1 MFRLDGKSALVTGA
15 SGGIGGAIAK
25 ALHAQGAEVILS
37 GTREEALRTLA
48 SELGDRTHVMTANLG
63 DAASIAALAKQAEEV
78 ADGGIDI
85 LINNAGVT
93 KDGLMLRMKD
103 EDWDAVLNVNLT
115 SGFRLSRALLR
126 GMMKRRWGRVIGIS
140 SIVGATGNPGQAN
153 YAASKAGMVG
163 FTKSLTQEVANRGI
177 TANVVAPGFI
187 RTAMTDALD
196 EGQHEK
202 LLTAVPAGRLGT
214 PEDIAAS
221 VVYLASEEAAY
232 VTGATVHVNGGM
244 AML

>member
-15 SGGIGGAIAK
+15 SGGIGNAIAK
-25 ALHAQGAEVILS
+25 ALHAQGAEVVLS
-37 GTREEALRTLA
+37 GTREEALQGLA
-48 SELGDRTHVMTANLG
+48 DELGSRAHVVTANLG
-63 DAASIAALAKQAEEV
+63 DADSVAALAKTAEEV
-78 ADGGIDI
+78 ATDGIDI

-93 KDGLMLRMKD
+93 RDGLMLRMKD
-103 EDWDAVLNVNLT
+103 EDWESVLNVNLT

-126 GMMKRRWGRVIGIS
+126 GMMKRRWGRIVGIS

-163 FTKSLTQEVANRGI
+163 FTKSLAQEVANRGI
-177 TANVVAPGFI
+177 TANIVAPGFI
-187 RTAMTDALD
+187 KTAMTDVLD
-196 EGQHEK
+196 EAQHEK
-202 LLTAVPAGRLGT
+202 LLAGVPAGRLGT

-232 VTGATVHVNGGM
+232 VTGATIHVNGGM

>member
-15 SGGIGGAIAK
+15 SGGIGNAIAK
-25 ALHAQGAEVILS
+25 ALHAQGAEVVLS
-37 GTREEALRTLA
+37 GTREAALQALA
-48 SELGDRTHVMTANLG
+48 DELGSRAHVVTANLG
-63 DAASIAALAKQAEEV
+63 DAESVAALAKTAEEV
-78 ADGGIDI
+78 ASDGIDI

-103 EDWDAVLNVNLT
+103 EDWESVLNVNLT

-126 GMMKRRWGRVIGIS
+126 GMMKRRWGRIVGIS

-163 FTKSLTQEVANRGI
+163 FTKSLAQEVANRGI
-177 TANVVAPGFI
+177 TANIVAPGFI
-187 RTAMTDALD
+187 KTAMTDVLD
-196 EGQHEK
+196 EAQHEK
-202 LLTAVPAGRLGT
+202 LLAGVPAGRLGT

-232 VTGATVHVNGGM
+232 VTGATIHVNGGM